1 MTTLREQI
9 AQLEAAIA
17 AQEALRPSLGDQVV
31 GVALGAMLSQL
42 GFLRAQ
48 AADSS
53 LESELLTLQ
62 RADLIRRL
70 LAETD
75 PSYTFKHALTQD
87 AAYSSILFAE
97 RKTLHMA
104 VARVLESVPALSG
117 KTTGAGRSGADA
129 SLIAEHYLRA

>member
-1 MTTLREQI
+1 MTTPREQI

-53 LESELLTLQ
+53 STSFPQDLRIETLLYF
-62 RADLIRRL
+62 R
-70 LAETD
+70 
-75 PSYTFKHALTQD
+75 
-87 AAYSSILFAE
+87 
-97 RKTLHMA
+97 
-104 VARVLESVPALSG
+104 
-117 KTTGAGRSGADA
+117 
-129 SLIAEHYLRA
+129 